1 MRTHVIVTL
10 TVALLVAV
18 TAVAEAGPRKA
29 RPRPGWIKARRE
41 DPPPRQPLIK
51 AKKLQPPIRA
61 KRFHPPIRAKR
72 LQPPIKAKRLQPW
85 IVAAGGQVLSCGY
98 PVRSLVLC
106 FLLKSGG
113 SAGSNM
119 GFKPPLDNGE
129 KKDG

>member
-41 DPPPRQPLIK
+41 DPPPRQPLIHAAK
-51 AKKLQPPIRA
+51 KCFPPRQPLIRAKKLQPPIRA
-61 KRFHPPIRAKR
+61 KRLHPPIRAK
-72 LQPPIKAKRLQPW
+72 KLQPW
-85 IVAAGGQVLSCGY
+85 IVAAGGY